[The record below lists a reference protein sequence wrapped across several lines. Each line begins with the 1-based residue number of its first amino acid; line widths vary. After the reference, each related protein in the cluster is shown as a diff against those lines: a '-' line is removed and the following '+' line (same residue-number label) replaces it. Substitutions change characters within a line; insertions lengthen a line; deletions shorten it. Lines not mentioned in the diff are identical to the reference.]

1 MKIELFGD
9 YKRSKFIE
17 FDSNISEL
25 GITGDMF
32 PSDSFIHVICNV
44 RMDEDLARVDGQVV
58 LSAVLECSRCLE
70 LFGHDIIGDF
80 SLVVR
85 RLKKGEVIPHDYD
98 DDEEEDESTEM
109 EGKPAKDTDV
119 TITKDSKIPLLTIHL
134 FNPKTIP
141 TAHTLSSPLL
151 LIGAIGN
158 MQFINKKTNEVSTAE
173 SHTIGLSN
181 LGQIQLKPG
190 NKVGSTL
197 GIRCWKP
204 KKMRNYKI
212 VGKLI
217 GFESLK
223 LLEIDSQDKIKQ
235 IAAKLAKYCD

>member
-1 MKIELFGD
+1 MNTLDHREQNLFNSTETITQFYDEIESFLSILYSNMERAGFAV
-9 YKRSKFIE
+9 KNERLRSGTF
-17 FDSNISEL
+17 
-25 GITGDMF
+25 
-32 PSDSFIHVICNV
+32 
-44 RMDEDLARVDGQVV
+44 
-58 LSAVLECSRCLE
+58 AVKNLT
-70 LFGHDIIGDF
+70 
-80 SLVVR
+80 R
-85 RLKKGEVIPHDYD
+85 RLLATASIMYIRDNAKFGEI

-158 MQFINKKTNEVSTAE
+158 MQFLDRKTDGVSPAE

-190 NKVGSTL
+190 NQVGSSL

>member
-1 MKIELFGD
+1 MERAGFAVKNERL
-9 YKRSKFIE
+9 RSGTF
-17 FDSNISEL
+17 
-25 GITGDMF
+25 
-32 PSDSFIHVICNV
+32 
-44 RMDEDLARVDGQVV
+44 
-58 LSAVLECSRCLE
+58 AVKNLT
-70 LFGHDIIGDF
+70 
-80 SLVVR
+80 R
-85 RLKKGEVIPHDYD
+85 RLLATASIMYIRDNAKFGEI

-134 FNPKTIP
+134 FNPATIP
-141 TAHTLSSPLL
+141 TTHTLSSPLL

-158 MQFINKKTNEVSTAE
+158 MQFLDRKTDGVSPAE

-190 NKVGSTL
+190 NQVGSSL

>member
-1 MKIELFGD
+1 MNTLEHREQNLFNATETMAQFYDEIESFLSILYSSMERAGFAIKNERLRSGTFVVKNLTRRMLATASIMYIRDNAKFGE
-9 YKRSKFIE
+9 I
-17 FDSNISEL
+17 
-25 GITGDMF
+25 
-32 PSDSFIHVICNV
+32 
-44 RMDEDLARVDGQVV
+44 
-58 LSAVLECSRCLE
+58 
-70 LFGHDIIGDF
+70 
-80 SLVVR
+80 
-85 RLKKGEVIPHDYD
+85 

-158 MQFINKKTNEVSTAE
+158 MQFINKKTNELSNAE

-181 LGQIQLKPG
+181 LGQIQLKSG
-190 NKVGSTL
+190 NKVGSSL
-197 GIRCWKP
+197 GINCWKP

-223 LLEIDSQDKIKQ
+223 LLEIDSQDKIKK
-235 IAAKLAKYCD
+235 IAAKLAGYCD

>member
-98 DDEEEDESTEM
+98 DDEEEDRDSLIFLSHGEDSIDITEY
-109 EGKPAKDTDV
+109 V
-119 TITKDSKIPLLTIHL
+119 HDSLL
-134 FNPKTIP
+134 
-141 TAHTLSSPLL
+141 
-151 LIGAIGN
+151 
-158 MQFINKKTNEVSTAE
+158 
-173 SHTIGLSN
+173 LSN
-181 LGQIQLKPG
+181 LLKPLCDDHCKG
-190 NKVGSTL
+190 LCPFCGINLNESECDCIKKSKGSP
-197 GIRCWKP
+197 RC
-204 KKMRNYKI
+204 
-212 VGKLI
+212 
-217 GFESLK
+217 F
-223 LLEIDSQDKIKQ
+223 
-235 IAAKLAKYCD
+235 

>member
-1 MKIELFGD
+1 MNTLEHREQNLFNATETMAQFYDEIESFLSILYSSMERAGFAI
-9 YKRSKFIE
+9 KNERLRSGTFAVKNLTRRMLATASIMYIR
-17 FDSNISEL
+17 NNAKL
-25 GITGDMF
+25 GEI
-32 PSDSFIHVICNV
+32 
-44 RMDEDLARVDGQVV
+44 DE
-58 LSAVLECSRCLE
+58 
-70 LFGHDIIGDF
+70 
-80 SLVVR
+80 
-85 RLKKGEVIPHDYD
+85 
-98 DDEEEDESTEM
+98 EEEDESAEM

-134 FNPKTIP
+134 FNPATIP

-158 MQFINKKTNEVSTAE
+158 IQFIDKKTDEVSNAE

-190 NKVGSTL
+190 NQIGNSIS
-197 GIRCWKP
+197 IRCWKP

-235 IAAKLAKYCD
+235 VAAKLAEYCD